1 MRLKHQLVTT
11 SGGSSQQL
19 LVGHKCVTGGAQAI
33 KLGHTYINE
42 VGHRPSGVAR
52 GGPAGARPRLAQLRP
67 RLSKLGWGPPPQYFN
82 IWPPLKSCNGGTTPV
97 MECIVQTHFVSNGYL
112 YITALL
118 MFDHC
123 FVISQHMYSDIFS
136 SFLLI
141 YNK

>member
-1 MRLKHQLVTT
+1 MEAKVEEAIRQQQWR
-11 SGGSSQQL
+11 SQGG
-19 LVGHKCVTGGAQAI
+19 GW
-33 KLGHTYINE
+33 
-42 VGHRPSGVAR
+42 
-52 GGPAGARPRLAQLRP
+52 PAGARPRLAQLRP

-82 IWPPLKSCNGGTTPV
+82 IGAPLKSCNGGTTPM

-118 MFDHC
+118 LFDHC

-141 YNK
+141 SNKCNLDKRDSLGQVQRVCIIEVSRYVDDYVMC